1 MAFWQAIVLGLVQ
14 GLTEFLPI
22 SSSGH
27 LVLMHHIL
35 GLAEESLVFD
45 VAVHLG
51 TLFAVFV
58 YFRRDLA
65 SIIAGFVKGGPL
77 RMVVWLIAIGTV
89 PAVIIGLG
97 LKDTIEALFVSP
109 AFASGGLLMTSLL
122 LFLSEKLQ
130 KSERALLQLRWLD
143 AIVIGCFQALA
154 ILPGISRS
162 GSTIA
167 GGLMMGVDRDSAA
180 RFSFF
185 LAIPAILGAAVL
197 QIPDLGEITSRQWL
211 VMGSGVL
218 ASMLSGYVAIGILM
232 AVLRKGR
239 LYGFSIYTLIVG
251 LVGLTYFLVL
261 A

>member
-1 MAFWQAIVLGLVQ
+1 MSFWQAIILGLVQ

-27 LVLMHHIL
+27 LVLAHHFL
-35 GLAEESLVFD
+35 GLAEENMVFD

-58 YFRRDLA
+58 YFRRDLVA
-65 SIIAGFVKGGPL
+65 LVLGFFKGGPL
-77 RMVVWLIAIGTV
+77 RKVALLIILGTV
-89 PAVIIGLG
+89 PAVIFGLG
-97 LKDTIEALFVSP
+97 LKDLIEELFSSP
-109 AFASGGLLMTSLL
+109 AFVSGGLLVTSAL

-130 KSERALLQLRWLD
+130 KQSRPLEKIRWQDALL
-143 AIVIGCFQALA
+143 IGCFQALA

-167 GGLMMGVDRDSAA
+167 GGLIRGVDRDAAA

-197 QIPDLGEITSRQWL
+197 QLGDLGGMTAKEWS
-211 VMGSGVL
+211 VMGVGVI
-218 ASMLSGYVAIGILM
+218 ASMISGYVAIGILM
-232 AVLRKGR
+232 AVLQRGK
-239 LYGFSIYTLIVG
+239 LYGFSIYTLVLGVG
-251 LVGLTYFLVL
+251 GLIYFLAL